1 MKKVATPRERHH
13 RSPDGERGDSSEES
27 GAASEESFAPGRRK
41 VHEDWMPKWRQRGVT
56 PPPAEARRC

>member
-41 VHEDWMPKWRQRGVT
+41 VHEDWMPKW
-56 PPPAEARRC
+56 AR